1 MPRETSK
8 LPGPF
13 FALFRAKETRVA
25 ACLLDQG
32 TKLLP
37 ACPEKIG

>member
-13 FALFRAKETRVA
+13 FARIWLGKAGAKAGLF
-25 ACLLDQG
+25 D
-32 TKLLP
+32 
-37 ACPEKIG
+37 